1 MPCWALAMGDLLALM
16 MVWYGLAAWNQEK
29 RQVGVLK
36 F

>member
-1 MPCWALAMGDLLALM
+1 MGYLLALM

-29 RQVGVLK
+29 QQVGVLK